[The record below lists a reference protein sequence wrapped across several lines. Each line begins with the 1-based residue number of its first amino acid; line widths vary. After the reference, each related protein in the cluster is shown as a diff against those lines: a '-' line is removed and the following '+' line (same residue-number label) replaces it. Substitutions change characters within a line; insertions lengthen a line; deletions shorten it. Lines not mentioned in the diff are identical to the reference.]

1 MKKFFMTVVAAVAVA
16 MSANA
21 QVYVGGTAG
30 INSVKVA
37 GGDSEL
43 TFKVL
48 PEVGY
53 SLDDEWGIGASLGWS
68 KGNGLADL
76 GGQYIHEGNLTTT
89 FEVNPYVRYT
99 AVKGKY
105 VNVFVDGGFGY
116 KHYNGQGNAWNVGL
130 KPGVAVNLDKFS
142 FAAHVGF
149 VGWKTYKAKG
159 ADKSSNAAGVDL
171 DGNNISFSVYYNF

>member
-1 MKKFFMTVVAAVAVA
+1 MTLVAAVAVA
-16 MSANA
+16 ASANA

-37 GGDSEL
+37 GGDTET

-53 SLDDEWGIGASLGWS
+53 SLNDKWAVGASLGWS

-76 GGQYIHEGNLTTT
+76 KRDDITAGDLTQT

-99 AVKGKY
+99 FVKGNV
-105 VNVFVDGGFGY
+105 VNVFVDGGLGY
-116 KHYNGQGNAWNVGL
+116 KHYNGQGNAWNAGF
-130 KPGVAVNLDKFS
+130 KPGVAVNVDKFS
-142 FAAHVGF
+142 FVAHVGF
-149 VGWKTYKAKG
+149 VGFKSYKEKG
-159 ADKSSNAAGVDL
+159 AEKSNTAWGADL
-171 DGNNISFSVYYNF
+171 NGNNITFGVYYNF